1 MIGGSGEDSGI
12 KKSNVVNRRMFIF
25 AAAKAVVFFGIVGRL
40 FSLQISENKKYL
52 TLSDKNRLREARLPP
67 VRGEFEDYF
76 GNRIAKNLT
85 VYQLHVVPEQVEDFK
100 TLIVRLKDILNLSS
114 SELEELIKKKN
125 KQKPWETLIVSE
137 NLTWDEFSKINFY
150 LHELSGARP
159 VLTVGRNYPY
169 NETYTHVLGYVSEA
183 SVEDL
188 ISNEIIKERNV
199 PGLRV
204 GKTGLE
210 KALEKELIGT
220 NGVQRFEV
228 NAYGKR
234 INQIDFNEGEQGKR
248 IKLTIDTEI
257 QKYTQELLNEK
268 AGSISVMDIYTG
280 EIIAMNSSPSFDPN
294 LFLYGIEKNKWK
306 EIKSNPLKPL
316 LNKTVSGLYSPGSTI
331 KPIVALSALE
341 NDVITTNMKVNCRGH
356 KHPLELYGM
365 KYHCWKKQGHGYMSL
380 KNAIKQSCDTYFYEA
395 ARLLGVDRLNETAK
409 KFGLGGVVLGE
420 YFNEKKG
427 VVPSTKWKKQAIG
440 QNWYLGETL
449 INGIG
454 QGYIQTTPLQ
464 LCLMTAQLAN
474 GGHKIYPKII
484 FDDQQESIESI
495 KQKMKFAAEK
505 KDEDSNI
512 FSTTEKLFNPKEK
525 NYKIL
530 YRNKENVKFVLDA
543 MFRSTNEVY
552 GTSFSSRIEDPKYQF
567 AGKTG
572 TAQVKRITKEEREL
586 DLKTNQIPYKERDHA
601 WFVAF
606 GPYKEPRYAVSIL
619 VEHGGS
625 GSATAAPIAKK
636 LFKFVIDRHELREKI
651 NKKNLASTDI

>member
-1 MIGGSGEDSGI
+1 MIGSVEDSGF
-12 KKSNVVNRRMFIF
+12 KKSNTINRRMFIF
-25 AAAKAVVFFGIVGRL
+25 AAAKAVVFVGIVGRL

-67 VRGEFEDYF
+67 VRGEFVDYF

-100 TLIVRLKDILNLSS
+100 TLIVRLKDILNLSDS
-114 SELEELIKKKN
+114 HLQELIKKKN

-137 NLTWDEFSKINFY
+137 NLSWDEFSKINFY

-169 NETYTHVLGYVSEA
+169 NDTYTHVLGYVSEA

-188 ISNEIIKERNV
+188 VNNEAIKERNV

-220 NGVQRFEV
+220 NGIQRFEV

-234 INQIDFNEGEQGKR
+234 INQIDFKEGEQGKT

-257 QKYTQELLNEK
+257 QKYTQELLDNR

-306 EIKSNPLKPL
+306 EITKNPLKPL

-331 KPIVALSALE
+331 KPLVALSALE
-341 NDVITTNMKVNCRGH
+341 NDVITTNLKVNCRGH

-365 KYHCWKKQGHGYMSL
+365 KYHCWKKEGHGYMSL
-380 KNAIKQSCDTYFYEA
+380 QNAIKQSCDTYFYEA

-409 KFGLGGVVLGE
+409 KFGLGNVVLGK

-427 VVPSTKWKKQAIG
+427 VVPSTKWKKEAIG

-484 FDDQQESIESI
+484 YENNQENVETI
-495 KQKMKFAAEK
+495 KQRMKLAEENK
-505 KDEDSNI
+505 VEDSNLL
-512 FSTTEKLFNPKEK
+512 SATEKLFKKDEK
-525 NYKIL
+525 TYDAL

-543 MFRSTNEVY
+543 MFRSTNEIY

-572 TAQVKRITKEEREL
+572 TAQVKRITEAEREL

-601 WFVAF
+601 WYIAF
-606 GPYKEPRYAVSIL
+606 GPYKNPRYAVSIL

-625 GSATAAPIAKK
+625 GSSTAAPIAKK

-651 NKKNLASTDI
+651 KKKNLATSDI